1 MVCLE
6 RSDCTLNLCSLSSV
20 WENSQPASRPSQ
32 FFSLC
37 QCRIEI
43 DTTREMF
50 TCMKISP
57 SMSEFLHLTES
68 ALFSHTQSVKVFFSD
83 AKLVKSSPS
92 EAFLQFPYSL
102 FFQLVRTFREKV
114 HFDLPQQWLVLCS
127 FCVRLHHFSM
137 LVMCSDV
144 LSDRIQT

>member
-1 MVCLE
+1 
-6 RSDCTLNLCSLSSV
+6 
-20 WENSQPASRPSQ
+20 
-32 FFSLC
+32 
-37 QCRIEI
+37 
-43 DTTREMF
+43 MF

-92 EAFLQFPYSL
+92 EAFLQFRYSL
-102 FFQLVRTFREKV
+102 FFQLVRTFLSDLLSRQV
-114 HFDLPQQWLVLCS
+114 HFDLPQLWLVLCS

-137 LVMCSDV
+137 LVLCSVRALWPNPNLTHCSCLCYQTGEKQKQITFSLFSPYTSQDLLIFPRFLMC
-144 LSDRIQT
+144 IQ